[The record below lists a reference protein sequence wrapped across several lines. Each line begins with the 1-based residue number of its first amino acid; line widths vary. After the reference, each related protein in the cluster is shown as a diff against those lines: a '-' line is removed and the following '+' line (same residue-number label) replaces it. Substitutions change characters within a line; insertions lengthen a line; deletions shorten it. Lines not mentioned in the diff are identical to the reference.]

1 MERNTVMKIQLSS
14 ELEAIL
20 KERLVYTSEFINA
33 AIWFALESDEF
44 KKKWLQK
51 ELKKGL
57 DQADQGELYDLEE
70 VMAEI
75 NNSRPPCQKS
85 NSAVKHAQI

>member
-1 MERNTVMKIQLSS
+1 MKIQLSS
-14 ELEAIL
+14 EVEAIL
-20 KERLVYTSEFINA
+20 KKRLVYTSEFINA

-57 DQADQGELYDLEE
+57 EQADRGELYDLED

-75 NNSRPPCQKS
+75 SNSRPPCQKS
-85 NSAVKHAQI
+85 SSAVKHAQI

>member
-1 MERNTVMKIQLSS
+1 MKIQLSA

-20 KERLVYTSEFINA
+20 EERMVHTSEFINE
-33 AIWFALESDEF
+33 AIGFALESDEF

-57 DQADQGELYDLEE
+57 EQAERGELYDLEE

-75 NNSRPPCQKS
+75 HNSRPPCQKS

>member
-1 MERNTVMKIQLSS
+1 MKIQLSS

-20 KERLVYTSEFINA
+20 EKRLVYTSEFINE
-33 AIWFALESDEF
+33 AILFALESDEF
-44 KKKWLQK
+44 KRKWLHK

-57 DQADQGELYDLEE
+57 DQADRGELHDLEE

-75 NNSRPPCQKS
+75 RNSRPPCQKS
-85 NSAVKHAQI
+85 SSAVTHAQI

>member
-1 MERNTVMKIQLSS
+1 MQIQLST

-20 KERLVYTSEFINA
+20 EERLVYTSEFINE

-44 KKKWLQK
+44 KKKWLQR

-57 DQADQGELYDLEE
+57 DQADRGELYDLED

-75 NNSRPPCQKS
+75 QNSRPSCQKS
-85 NSAVKHAQI
+85 SSAVKHAQI

>member
-1 MERNTVMKIQLSS
+1 MKRNIATKIQLSA
-14 ELEAIL
+14 ELEDIL
-20 KERLVYTSEFINA
+20 KERLIYTSEFINA

-44 KKKWLQK
+44 KEKWLQR

-57 DQADQGELYDLEE
+57 DQADRGELYDLEE

-75 NNSRPPCQKS
+75 HNSRPPCQKS
-85 NSAVKHAQI
+85 SSALTHAQI

>member
-1 MERNTVMKIQLSS
+1 MKIQLSS

-20 KERLVYTSEFINA
+20 EERLVYTSEFINE
-33 AIWFALESDEF
+33 AIGFALESDEF
-44 KKKWLQK
+44 KSKWLQK

-57 DQADQGELYDLEE
+57 DQAARGELYDLEE

-75 NNSRPPCQKS
+75 QNSHPPCQKS
-85 NSAVKHAQI
+85 SSAVTHAQI

>member
-1 MERNTVMKIQLSS
+1 MKIQLSS

-20 KERLVYTSEFINA
+20 EERQVYTSEFIID

-57 DQADQGELYDLEE
+57 EQADRGEFYDLEE

-75 NNSRPPCQKS
+75 RNSRPPCQKS
-85 NSAVKHAQI
+85 SSAVTHAQI

>member
-1 MERNTVMKIQLSS
+1 MKIQLSS

-20 KERLVYTSEFINA
+20 KERLVYTNEFINE
-33 AIWFALESDEF
+33 AIGFALESDEF

-51 ELKKGL
+51 ELRKGL
-57 DQADQGELYDLEE
+57 DQADRGELYDLEE

-75 NNSRPPCQKS
+75 RNSRPPCQKS
-85 NSAVKHAQI
+85 SSAVKHAQI

>member
-1 MERNTVMKIQLSS
+1 MKIQLSS

-33 AIWFALESDEF
+33 AIGFALESDAF

-57 DQADQGELYDLEE
+57 DQVDRGELYDLEE
-70 VMAEI
+70 VMA
-75 NNSRPPCQKS
+75 
-85 NSAVKHAQI
+85 

>member
-1 MERNTVMKIQLSS
+1 MQIQLST
-14 ELEAIL
+14 ELQAIL
-20 KERLVYTSEFINA
+20 EERLVYTSEFINEA
-33 AIWFALESDEF
+33 LWFALESDEF

-57 DQADQGELYDLEE
+57 DQADRGELYDLEE

-75 NNSRPPCQKS
+75 QSSRRSCQKS
-85 NSAVKHAQI
+85 SSAVKLAQI